1 MEIVHIESKMTVALR
16 EFNLALYSIG
26 LVMAKNLSK
35 LIAAK
40 LKRDAVHE
48 MKLPTRL
55 ASSRGRSVTCFV
67 EASRM

>member
-16 EFNLALYSIG
+16 EVNLALYSIG
-26 LVMAKNLSK
+26 LVMAKNLST

-40 LKRDAVHE
+40 LKSDAVHE
-48 MKLPTRL
+48 MKVPTRL

-67 EASRM
+67 EASRT